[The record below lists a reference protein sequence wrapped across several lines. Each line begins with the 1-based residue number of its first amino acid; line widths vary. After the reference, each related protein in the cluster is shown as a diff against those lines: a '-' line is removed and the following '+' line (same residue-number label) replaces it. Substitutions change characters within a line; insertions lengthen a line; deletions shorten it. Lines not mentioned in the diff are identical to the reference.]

1 MFLFTGVS
9 KAIEDD
15 RTHICISNQLGT
27 FALLANK
34 ESKGGGTDSSTS
46 AAHQSVPALMPLLRT
61 ELPLSALTP
70 SLNKISCKVGP
81 CGGGVEDDSQSYC
94 GHPRA
99 GSEGTYG
106 VREEMK
112 SQ

>member
-15 RTHICISNQLGT
+15 RTLICISNQLGT

-46 AAHQSVPALMPLLRT
+46 AAHQSVPALMPGLANLCSSMRGIT
-61 ELPLSALTP
+61 
-70 SLNKISCKVGP
+70 I
-81 CGGGVEDDSQSYC
+81 D
-94 GHPRA
+94 
-99 GSEGTYG
+99 
-106 VREEMK
+106 VRELL
-112 SQ
+112 SQVERQHQKFPQCHLCPQQEQH

>member
-1 MFLFTGVS
+1 MTG
-9 KAIEDD
+9 
-15 RTHICISNQLGT
+15 HL
-27 FALLANK
+27 FALVISLVPLLSLQTRRA
-34 ESKGGGTDSSTS
+34 KGGGTDSSTS